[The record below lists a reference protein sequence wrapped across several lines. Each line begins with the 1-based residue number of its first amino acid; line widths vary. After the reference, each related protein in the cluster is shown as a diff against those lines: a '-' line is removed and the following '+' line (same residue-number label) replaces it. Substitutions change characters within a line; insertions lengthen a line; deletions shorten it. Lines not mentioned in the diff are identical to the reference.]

1 MVPCSQKHSYLGLFF
16 ARKDEIMKIYL
27 ISGKAEHGK
36 DTCGKFLKK
45 YYELRGEKDYFGW
58 DPLTEEKPRELLQ
71 KLGQEIIRE
80 KLNKPYFLIDRTS
93 EDIEILAHFFDVFM
107 ITDVRLPIEIDTFKE
122 RFQDV
127 VSLHVNRPGYVQ
139 KNLNAD
145 EKQHLTENALENYQ
159 GFDYIVQNTTL
170 EKLDKEMESIVRK
183 EEYKDE
189 KNDEYRN

>member
-1 MVPCSQKHSYLGLFF
+1 
-16 ARKDEIMKIYL
+16 MKIYL

-45 YYELRGEKDYFGW
+45 YYELRGEKACILHFSSYLKHYATDYFGW

-107 ITDVRLPIEIDTFKE
+107 ITDVRLPIEIETFKE